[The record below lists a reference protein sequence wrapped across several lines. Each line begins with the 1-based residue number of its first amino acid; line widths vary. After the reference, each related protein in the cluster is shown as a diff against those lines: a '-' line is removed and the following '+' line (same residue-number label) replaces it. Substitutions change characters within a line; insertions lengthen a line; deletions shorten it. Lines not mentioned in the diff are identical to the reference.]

1 MPTSASE
8 IGGRKRDRQQMTTKA
23 VPVRREAVPATPDE
37 GLPED
42 IEGLEALIEP
52 VLAKPDR
59 GIPVLV
65 RHLGPDQ
72 PDPADDPAVE
82 LH

>member
-1 MPTSASE
+1 MPTSASKT
-8 IGGRKRDRQQMTTKA
+8 GGRKRDRRQMTTKA
-23 VPVRREAVPATPDE
+23 VPVRREAMPATPDE

-59 GIPVLV
+59 DTLVLV
-65 RHLGPDQ
+65 KHLGPDK
-72 PDPADDPAVE
+72 PDPAEDPAVE

>member
-1 MPTSASE
+1 MPTNASE
-8 IGGRKRDRQQMTTKA
+8 TGGREREREQMTTKT
-23 VPVRREAVPATPDE
+23 VRVRREAMPTAPDE

-42 IEGLEALIEP
+42 IEGLEAAIEP

-59 GIPVLV
+59 GILVLV
-65 RHLGPDQ
+65 RHLGPDN
-72 PDPADDPAVE
+72 PDPAEDPAVE